1 MNETISNPQY
11 DLAVIGGGPGGY
23 ESALKAARLGM
34 KTVLIERDALG
45 GTCLNRGCIPTKT
58 LLHGAETYRQAASA
72 FSVPAPETLFPSL
85 ADHKDQVVS
94 QLREGIRS
102 LLKTAKVE
110 FIQDHA
116 SILAPGLLRVGEQ
129 QRSAQHIL
137 IATGSRP
144 ALPPI
149 PGRDP
154 ASDDG
159 QAPDGLPAG

>member
-58 LLHGAETYRQAASA
+58 LLHGAETYRQAAAA

-85 ADHKDQVVS
+85 ADHKDQS
-94 QLREGIRS
+94 R
-102 LLKTAKVE
+102 
-110 FIQDHA
+110 FP
-116 SILAPGLLRVGEQ
+116 APGGNPLPFKNRQGGIHPGP
-129 QRSAQHIL
+129 RIHP
-137 IATGSRP
+137 GSGAFKGGRTAAFGP
-144 ALPPI
+144 AHPHCHRLPPR
-149 PGRDP
+149 PSPHSGP
-154 ASDDG
+154 
-159 QAPDGLPAG
+159 